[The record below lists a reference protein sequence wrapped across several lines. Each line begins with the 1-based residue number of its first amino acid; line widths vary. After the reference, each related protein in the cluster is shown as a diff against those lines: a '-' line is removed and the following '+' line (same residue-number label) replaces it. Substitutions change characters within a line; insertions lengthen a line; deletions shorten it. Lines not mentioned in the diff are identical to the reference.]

1 MNRSIRSR
9 STVAIV
15 SVLTLFACT
24 GSGDGDTASPSSE
37 SLEPQT
43 ISVMVSGDPEE
54 LEAYRQVAEAYE
66 ASQDTVSVDLIEI
79 AERDELIARL
89 STSIAGG
96 KPPDLFLLNYR
107 YYGQFQAKGALA
119 SLDPYLA
126 SSSAFAADEFYP
138 EAMEAFQ
145 DDGQQTCMPQNV
157 SSLVVYYNEDLFA
170 KAGLDVPKPGWQWIA
185 MVHDALRLTK
195 DTDGD
200 GSIDQYGLG
209 VDPEII
215 RIAPFIWSN
224 GAELVDDQAHPT
236 TFTIEDP
243 KAVQA
248 IQGFLSL
255 RSTVGVTPTDE
266 EAESEDFETRFLN
279 GSLGMI
285 MESRR
290 VVPTF
295 RTIEDFEWDVVALPE
310 YRSPSSIL
318 HSDAY
323 CMPAQAEHQDAA
335 WNYLE
340 FALGPQGQQVA
351 AETGRT
357 VPSLISV
364 ANSDAFLDPTQSPAN
379 SQVFLDNIP
388 VVRSVP
394 HISTWPEI
402 EDITN
407 GLIEEAYY
415 EPGGGEAAELAAA
428 IVAQTEPLFA
438 RAEEG

>member
-1 MNRSIRSR
+1 MNRSIRNR
-9 STVAIV
+9 SALMVLC
-15 SVLTLFACT
+15 VLTLVACT
-24 GSGDGDTASPSSE
+24 GGGDDAATPSADA

-43 ISVMVSGDPEE
+43 ISVMVAGDPEE
-54 LEAYRQVAEAYE
+54 LEAYRQVAEAYDE
-66 ASQDTVSVDLIEI
+66 SQDTVSVNLIEI
-79 AERDELIARL
+79 AERDDLIARL

-96 KPPDLFLLNYR
+96 NPPDLFLLNYR

-119 SLDPYLA
+119 SLDPYLQA
-126 SSSAFAADEFYP
+126 SSAYSADEFYP

-157 SSLVVYYNEDLFA
+157 ASLVVYYNEDLFA
-170 KAGLDVPKPGWQWIA
+170 EANLDAPAPGWKWIA
-185 MVHDALRLTK
+185 MVQAALKLTK
-195 DTDGD
+195 DTDDD
-200 GSIDQYGLG
+200 GTIDQYGLG

-215 RIAPFIWSN
+215 RVAPFIWSN
-224 GAELVDDQAHPT
+224 GSELVDDQAHPT
-236 TFTIEDP
+236 RFTIDDP

-266 EAESEDFETRFLN
+266 EAEAEDFETRFLN
-279 GSLGMI
+279 GSLGML
-285 MESRR
+285 MESRK

-295 RTIEDFEWDVVALPE
+295 RTIEDFDWDVAALPE
-310 YRSPSSIL
+310 YGSPSSIL

-323 CMPAQAEHQDAA
+323 CMPTDAEHKDAA

-340 FALGPQGQQVA
+340 FALGPQGQEVA
-351 AETGRT
+351 AQTGRT

-364 ANSDAFLDPTQSPAN
+364 ANSTAFLDPAQSPAN

-388 VVRSVP
+388 VVQSVP

-407 GLIEEAYY
+407 GLFEEAYY
-415 EPGGGEAAELAAA
+415 EPGGGEAGELAAA